1 MSITT
6 ETYISVDVETAGPYP
21 GSYSLLAIGA
31 CLVSDP
37 KNNFYVEIQPVN
49 AEATAEALEISQL
62 NMVELKERGTTPQ
75 EAMSGFADWLRKVT
89 GEGSQPIFV
98 AFNAPFDWMFISDYF
113 YRYLGHN
120 PFGHKALDIK
130 ATYMGLMGVPWD
142 ETGWHTVSNR
152 YLDNRPLKHHALQD
166 AQDQAEVFR
175 KMLEERGDR
184 GLVISD

>member
-1 MSITT
+1 MSTNT

-37 KNNFYVEIQPVN
+37 NNYFYVEIQPVN

-62 NMVELKERGTTPQ
+62 NMVELQEKGIKPQ
-75 EAMSGFADWLRKVT
+75 EAMSGFADWLREVT
-89 GEGSQPIFV
+89 GEGSPPIFV

-130 ATYMGLMGVPWD
+130 AYYMGMTGASWS
-142 ETGWHTVSNR
+142 ETGFWNLAGR
-152 YLDNRPLKHHALQD
+152 YLSKKILKHLRLPT
-166 AQDQAEVFR
+166 ELTTPCPSGCPR
-175 KMLEERGDR
+175 PG
-184 GLVISD
+184 